1 MTLKKLLT
9 VAVSC
14 MALLGSAAAIAGL
27 LYKST
32 MPDGSVVYS
41 NKPIADAKSVKL
53 VDPRTRAAGA
63 RLATPEQTVLTD
75 NLRTSRRQRHQ
86 GQLVGKWETDF
97 LKDVY
102 DPDAQFALTVE
113 LERKG
118 DGFSGTVREVR
129 GGDSPQVNSAIVEG
143 SIDDDRISFYTQHDT
158 DGAGNPVPYR
168 TMYKGTIQGDRIAF
182 TRYDNHPQGG
192 LSQQFMA
199 VRSKGK

>member
-14 MALLGSAAAIAGL
+14 VALLGSLAAFAGL

-32 MPDGSVVYS
+32 MADGRVVYS
-41 NKPIADAKSVKL
+41 NKPVPDAKSVTL

-63 RLATPEQTVLTD
+63 RLATPEQTVLSQ
-75 NLRTSRRQRHQ
+75 NLRTSRQQRHQ
-86 GQLVGKWETDF
+86 AQLIGKWETEF
-97 LKDVY
+97 VKDVY
-102 DPDAQFALTVE
+102 DPDAHFSLTVA

-118 DGFSGTVREVR
+118 DGFGGTVREVR
-129 GGDSPQVNSAIVEG
+129 GGDSPQMNDAILDV

-158 DGAGNPVPYR
+158 DGDGKPVPYR
-168 TMYKGTIQGDRIAF
+168 MMYKGTIQGDRIAF
-182 TRYDNHPQGG
+182 TRYDNHPKGG

-199 VRSKGK
+199 VRSKDE